1 MKLELDPSD
10 DAEVDMSPII
20 DCVFLLLIFFLVS
33 TMLKKWEMQIP
44 IKMPDI
50 TSSLDSTTKQDKFL
64 LGMDKGGEI
73 YRQDGKTQSGFPLF
87 VPVTVSDTFF
97 ATLKPDQPIRIL
109 AERDTPFQQV
119 IDVLDQCQLAGFERT
134 ELKLLSGQV
143 RKRRE
148 GDRQ

>member
-1 MKLELDPSD
+1 LKIELGPD
-10 DAEVDMSPII
+10 DYSEVDMSPII
-20 DCVFLLLIFFLVS
+20 DFVFLLLIFFLVAS
-33 TMLKKWEMQIP
+33 LLKKWEMQIP

-50 TSSLDSTTKQDKFL
+50 TSSLDATTEEDKFL
-64 LGMDKGGEI
+64 LGMDKGGLI

-87 VPVTVSDTFF
+87 APVTVSDAFF
-97 ATLKPDQPIRIL
+97 STLKPDQPIRIL

-143 RKRRE
+143 RKQRE